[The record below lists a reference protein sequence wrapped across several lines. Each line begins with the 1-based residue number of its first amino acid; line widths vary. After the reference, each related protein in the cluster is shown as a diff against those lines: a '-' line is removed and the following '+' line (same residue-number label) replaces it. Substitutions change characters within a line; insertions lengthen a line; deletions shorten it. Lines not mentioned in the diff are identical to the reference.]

1 MPNHVTTI
9 IKSSNQDLIKSLR
22 DFNKII
28 PMPKVFDE
36 FGNGICVFFK
46 IDDFIDFVKS
56 QNLTNIDKDVLKKL
70 AAEFAPYND
79 VRDRDK
85 DEFILQA
92 YCYFE
97 TGYKDPIDWAR
108 GHWGT
113 KWNSYDFELTDKGCQ
128 FDTAWT
134 HPFPVIEKLSEMYPD
149 DEIEA
154 KYADEDIGYNL
165 CHYKIKNSHIEIIF
179 DEDRQSMKDRK
190 WFAYCVKGS
199 QHEYVWSEKDDDY
212 IHISESE
219 NE

>member
-9 IKSSNQDLIKSLR
+9 IKSSNQDLVKSLK
-22 DFNKII
+22 DFNQII
-28 PMPKVFDE
+28 KMPKIFDE
-36 FGNGICVFFK
+36 FGNGICMFFE

-79 VRDRDK
+79 VLDRDK

-97 TGYKDPIDWAR
+97 IGYKNPIDWAR
-108 GHWGT
+108 ANWNT
-113 KWNSYDFELTDKGCQ
+113 KWNSYYFELTYDGCK

-134 HPFPVIEKLSEMYPD
+134 HPYSIIKKLSEMYPD
-149 DEIEA
+149 DEIEV

-165 CHYKIKNSHIEIIF
+165 GHYKIKNSHIEIIF
-179 DEDRQSMKDRK
+179 DEDKQSMKDRK
-190 WFAYCVKGS
+190 WFALCVKGS
-199 QHEYVWSEKDDDY
+199 QNEYVWSEKDDDY
-212 IHISESE
+212 IYVDDLEK
-219 NE
+219 